1 MEGQQYSSSSFFLYF
16 YVFLFFILVLSFF
29 RGFSIISSVRYF
41 FVEAYP
47 FKNVCQ
53 MEIFVIVCLPKEY
66 ILNKQFVS
74 LCKLSKTLKILKKNI
89 IKCSFYIVIL
99 KRVLFRGK
107 FHLGHSLYYFQ
118 IYSLFHLLLRTKS
131 TQRMIGCQNG
141 IRKG

>member
-1 MEGQQYSSSSFFLYF
+1 MEGYQYSSSSFFLCF

-66 ILNKQFVS
+66 LLNKQFVS
-74 LCKLSKTLKILKKNI
+74 LCKLSKTLKILKKTLLNAVFTQLYSKEYYFEENFTLAI
-89 IKCSFYIVIL
+89 AF
-99 KRVLFRGK
+99 
-107 FHLGHSLYYFQ
+107 YYFQ
-118 IYSLFHLLLRTKS
+118 IYILFTYKNKINLEND
-131 TQRMIGCQNG
+131 RMLEWHEK
-141 IRKG
+141 RLS